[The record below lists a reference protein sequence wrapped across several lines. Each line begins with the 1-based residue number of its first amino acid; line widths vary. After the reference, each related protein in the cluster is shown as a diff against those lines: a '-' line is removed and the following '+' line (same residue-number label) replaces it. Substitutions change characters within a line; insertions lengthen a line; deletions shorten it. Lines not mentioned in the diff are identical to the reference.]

1 MQNEEA
7 GASWRSLTVAGG
19 VGAGGGVGEQID
31 RDASPGKLGNAIAP
45 DPLK

>member
-19 VGAGGGVGEQID
+19 LGAVGGVGEQIG
-31 RDASPGKLGNAIAP
+31 RDASPGKLGNTIEP